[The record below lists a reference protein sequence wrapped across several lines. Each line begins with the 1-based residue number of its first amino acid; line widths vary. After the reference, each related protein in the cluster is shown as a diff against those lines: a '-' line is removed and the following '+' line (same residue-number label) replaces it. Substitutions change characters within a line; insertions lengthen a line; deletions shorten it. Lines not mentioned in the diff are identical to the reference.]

1 MPEQKPQTWWDKY
14 WKLVWFGIVVFGV
27 AVSYGVAK
35 TQLDST
41 VAKTDSNAVKI
52 EVHEERIDELES
64 AVKIQGVHLQ
74 YIREGIDDI
83 KESLKKGD

>member
-1 MPEQKPQTWWDKY
+1 MPDPGPQTWWDRY
-14 WKLVWFGIVVFGV
+14 WKLVWFGMVVFGI

-41 VAKTDSNAVKI
+41 TAQADTNAVKI
-52 EVHEERIDELES
+52 EVHEGQINELRSVVE
-64 AVKIQGVHLQ
+64 VQGVHLQ

-83 KESLKKGD
+83 KESLKNGD